1 MSEVIG
7 IDPSLT
13 STGLAH
19 GSRPLLTT
27 LKPPKSLDGV
37 ERLVWIRDAILHTIE
52 DSTVVIEGY
61 AYGAKHQA
69 HQIGELGGVLRV
81 ALYENGIR
89 TYVVPPTKL
98 KMFAA
103 GKGNASK
110 DVVGYE
116 AVSRFGI
123 SPGDNNQADALWL
136 WEIGNHLLGTPTI
149 DLPKTHT
156 RALDGKITL
165 LHS

>member
-1 MSEVIG
+1 MSDVVG

-13 STGLAH
+13 STGIAY
-19 GSRPLLTT
+19 GSGPLLQT
-27 LKPPKSLDGV
+27 LKPPKGLDGV
-37 ERLVWIRDAILHTIE
+37 ERLVWIRDEVPYMLE
-52 DSTVVIEGY
+52 DSIVVLEGY

-81 ALYENGIR
+81 ALYEQGVP
-89 TYVVPPTKL
+89 TYIVPPTKL
-98 KMFAA
+98 KMFAT